1 MAQIDKVCAEVISDW
16 TVMAGVKEESGKAS
30 WRAWDSSWGCKARWG
45 LQMRRRVGI
54 QGRENHAGRPEK
66 DYLVNSDTK
75 LHQGWYGI
83 VSSFH
88 SLSKWNSV

>member
-30 WRAWDSSWGCKARWG
+30 WRAWDLSWGCKARWG
-45 LQMRRRVGI
+45 LQMRRRAGI
-54 QGRENHAGRPEK
+54 EGREKHAGRTEK

-83 VSSFH
+83 VSFH